1 MNENDKTESPF
12 EVWGPLRKCNFCVG
26 ESLESLFSPTAIRY
40 SHTKK
45 LMTTGSV
52 VDVKWPDITV
62 GEQREHNCYAREGTN
77 FLCHDND

>member
-1 MNENDKTESPF
+1 MTASNHLLKCGRSIAQVQLSCRREFGKT
-12 EVWGPLRKCNFCVG
+12 PLFTNGYQKW
-26 ESLESLFSPTAIRY
+26 SY
-40 SHTKK
+40 KK

-77 FLCHDND
+77 FLCRDNG

>member
-1 MNENDKTESPF
+1 
-12 EVWGPLRKCNFCVG
+12 
-26 ESLESLFSPTAIRY
+26 LESLFSPTAIRY